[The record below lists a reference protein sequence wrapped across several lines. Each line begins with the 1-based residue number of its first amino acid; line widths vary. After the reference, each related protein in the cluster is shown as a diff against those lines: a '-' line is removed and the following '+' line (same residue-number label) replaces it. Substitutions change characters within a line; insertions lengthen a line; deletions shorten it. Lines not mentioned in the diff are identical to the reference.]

1 MSKQKVFVPDIRSTA
16 YISNLPFDLTN
27 IDVHKLFSKHGKIV
41 KVTILRDKV
50 TRKSKGV
57 AFVLFA
63 NAQEALE
70 CCNACNNVEMFG
82 RTLKA
87 SIAKD
92 NGKSG
97 EHAQRKQYPDK
108 SRCYECGEEGHMSYN
123 CPRNVLGSKTPP
135 RKQGGRMKAKRK
147 HQHEEEEPIGWAS
160 EYELEAHAV
169 RSVTDAV
176 AVCDGRKVK
185 YRKSDYFSDDE
196 ELDTGE

>member
-1 MSKQKVFVPDIRSTA
+1 MSKPKLIVPDIRSTA

-63 NAQEALE
+63 SAQEALE
-70 CCNACNNVEMFG
+70 CCNACNNAEMFG

-92 NGKSG
+92 NGKSV

-108 SRCYECGEEGHMSYN
+108 SRCYECGTEGHMSYS
-123 CPRNVLGSKTPP
+123 CPKNVLGSKTPP
-135 RKQGGRMKAKRK
+135 RKGGRVNAKRK
-147 HQHEEEEPIGWAS
+147 HQREEESSGWAS
-160 EYELEAHAV
+160 ESEMDALGV
-169 RSVTDAV
+169 GPGTDTGSVCTK
-176 AVCDGRKVK
+176 KVK
-185 YRKSDYFSDDE
+185 YRKSEYFSDDE
-196 ELDTGE
+196 EIETED

>member
-1 MSKQKVFVPDIRSTA
+1 MSKPKLFVPDIRCTA
-16 YISNLPFDLTN
+16 YISNLPYDLTN

-41 KVTILRDKV
+41 KVTVLRDKK

-63 NAQEALE
+63 SAQEALE
-70 CCNACNNVEMFG
+70 CCNACNNAEMFG

-92 NGKSG
+92 NGKAV

-108 SRCYECGEEGHMSYN
+108 SRCYECGAEGHMSYN

-135 RKQGGRMKAKRK
+135 RKGGRMHGKRK
-147 HQHEEEEPIGWAS
+147 YKQEEGSSAWAS
-160 EYELEAHAV
+160 ESEP
-169 RSVTDAV
+169 DAPV
-176 AVCDGRKVK
+176 AGTGMDAGSMCIKKVK
-185 YRKSDYFSDDE
+185 YRRSEYFSDDE
-196 ELDTGE
+196 EIDTEG

>member
-1 MSKQKVFVPDIRSTA
+1 MSKQKSFVPDIRSTA
-16 YISNLPFDLTN
+16 YISNLPYDLTN

-41 KVTILRDKV
+41 KVTILRDKE

-63 NAQEALE
+63 NAQEAME
-70 CCNACNNVEMFG
+70 CCNACNNAEMFG

-108 SRCYECGEEGHMSYN
+108 SRCYECGEEGHMSYS
-123 CPRNVLGSKTPP
+123 CPKNVLGSKTPP
-135 RKQGGRMKAKRK
+135 RKGGRMKAKRK
-147 HQHEEEEPIGWAS
+147 HQNEEESKNWGS
-160 EYELEAHAV
+160 ETESDAPAV
-169 RSVTDAV
+169 RSDVDTV
-176 AVCDGRKVK
+176 AVCTKKVK
-185 YRKSDYFSDDE
+185 YRKSEYFSDDE
-196 ELDTGE
+196 ELDTED

>member
-1 MSKQKVFVPDIRSTA
+1 MSKQKSFVPDIRSTA
-16 YISNLPFDLTN
+16 YISNLPYDLTN

-41 KVTILRDKV
+41 KVTILRDKE

-63 NAQEALE
+63 NAQEAME
-70 CCNACNNVEMFG
+70 CCNACNNAEMFG

-108 SRCYECGEEGHMSYN
+108 SRCYECGEEGHMSYS

-135 RKQGGRMKAKRK
+135 RKGGRMKVKRK
-147 HQHEEEEPIGWAS
+147 HQNEEESKNWGS
-160 EYELEAHAV
+160 ETESDAPVV
-169 RSVTDAV
+169 RSDVDTA
-176 AVCDGRKVK
+176 AVCTKKVK
-185 YRKSDYFSDDE
+185 YRKSEYFSDDE
-196 ELDTGE
+196 ELDTED

>member
-1 MSKQKVFVPDIRSTA
+1 MNKPKLNVPNIRSTA
-16 YISNLPFDLTN
+16 YISNLPYDLTN

-63 NAQEALE
+63 SAQEALD
-70 CCNACNNVEMFG
+70 CCNACNNAEMFG

-92 NGKSG
+92 NGKSV

-108 SRCYECGEEGHMSYN
+108 SRCYECGAEGHMSYS
-123 CPRNVLGSKTPP
+123 CPKNVLGSKSPP
-135 RKQGGRMKAKRK
+135 RKGGRMNAKRK
-147 HQHEEEEPIGWAS
+147 HRREEEPSGWAGES
-160 EYELEAHAV
+160 EPDVLGV
-169 RSVTDAV
+169 GMGTVTESLCAKKL
-176 AVCDGRKVK
+176 R
-185 YRKSDYFSDDE
+185 YRKSEYFSDDE
-196 ELDTGE
+196 EIDEED

>member
-1 MSKQKVFVPDIRSTA
+1 MSKQKLVPDIQRTA
-16 YISNLPFDLTN
+16 YISNLPYDLTN

-41 KVTILRDKV
+41 KVTILRDKT

-63 NAQEALE
+63 NASEALE
-70 CCNACNNVEMFG
+70 CCNACNDTEMFG

-108 SRCYECGEEGHMSYN
+108 SRCYECGEEGHMSYS
-123 CPRNVLGSKTPP
+123 CPKNVLGSKTPP
-135 RKQGGRMKAKRK
+135 RKGGHMRAKRK
-147 HQHEEEEPIGWAS
+147 HQNEEEATGWGS
-160 EYELEAHAV
+160 ECESDAPVVRADLEMTAV
-169 RSVTDAV
+169 NTK
-176 AVCDGRKVK
+176 KVK
-185 YRKSDYFSDDE
+185 YKKSAYFSDDE
-196 ELDTGE
+196 ELDTED